1 MLLLHRASGPTNVV
15 CRATSLEWART
26 RGEGT
31 PELLASQS
39 ANNDT
44 RMKTLL
50 GAILIYWQQHQ
61 LAGVTKRRGTGNIV
75 WRSASSALSVSGRRR
90 LRLVPV
96 ITAIY
101 GHCDVLQGTE
111 GASQRPQISCSVDK
125 KSPHDMIGK
134 LFALENEPTL
144 SLFNCQMP
152 DFAHAAVFNSHHRP
166 NESLIN
172 LHWSILT
179 ALRTSVAS

>member
-1 MLLLHRASGPTNVV
+1 MTKILGDGNRLL
-15 CRATSLEWART
+15 
-26 RGEGT
+26 
-31 PELLASQS
+31 
-39 ANNDT
+39 
-44 RMKTLL
+44 
-50 GAILIYWQQHQ
+50 
-61 LAGVTKRRGTGNIV
+61 RRLRV

-111 GASQRPQISCSVDK
+111 GAPQRPQISRSVDK
-125 KSPHDMIGK
+125 KSLHDMIGK

-179 ALRTSVAS
+179 APRTFVASQSRNGGGDEVPCPRSRPLLIFP

>member
-1 MLLLHRASGPTNVV
+1 MALSFFCTFGF
-15 CRATSLEWART
+15 
-26 RGEGT
+26 G
-31 PELLASQS
+31 
-39 ANNDT
+39 
-44 RMKTLL
+44 
-50 GAILIYWQQHQ
+50 
-61 LAGVTKRRGTGNIV
+61 
-75 WRSASSALSVSGRRR
+75 ASSVTIGARHH
-90 LRLVPV
+90 
-96 ITAIY
+96 TIY

-179 ALRTSVAS
+179 APRTFVAS

>member
-1 MLLLHRASGPTNVV
+1 MVCLLCSP
-15 CRATSLEWART
+15 
-26 RGEGT
+26 
-31 PELLASQS
+31 SQ
-39 ANNDT
+39 
-44 RMKTLL
+44 
-50 GAILIYWQQHQ
+50 
-61 LAGVTKRRGTGNIV
+61 
-75 WRSASSALSVSGRRR
+75 

-111 GASQRPQISCSVDK
+111 GAPQRPQISRSVDK
-125 KSPHDMIGK
+125 KSLHDMIGK
-134 LFALENEPTL
+134 FFALENEPTL

-179 ALRTSVAS
+179 APRTFVAS

>member
-1 MLLLHRASGPTNVV
+1 MLNSGAAGARLGSATNRGCRRRRHR
-15 CRATSLEWART
+15 
-26 RGEGT
+26 
-31 PELLASQS
+31 
-39 ANNDT
+39 D
-44 RMKTLL
+44 
-50 GAILIYWQQHQ
+50 
-61 LAGVTKRRGTGNIV
+61 IV

-111 GASQRPQISCSVDK
+111 GAPQRPQISRSVDK
-125 KSPHDMIGK
+125 KSLHDMIGK

-179 ALRTSVAS
+179 APRTFVAS

>member
-1 MLLLHRASGPTNVV
+1 M
-15 CRATSLEWART
+15 
-26 RGEGT
+26 
-31 PELLASQS
+31 
-39 ANNDT
+39 
-44 RMKTLL
+44 
-50 GAILIYWQQHQ
+50 
-61 LAGVTKRRGTGNIV
+61 
-75 WRSASSALSVSGRRR
+75 
-90 LRLVPV
+90 PV

-179 ALRTSVAS
+179 APRTFVAS

>member
-1 MLLLHRASGPTNVV
+1 MAV
-15 CRATSLEWART
+15 
-26 RGEGT
+26 
-31 PELLASQS
+31 
-39 ANNDT
+39 D
-44 RMKTLL
+44 
-50 GAILIYWQQHQ
+50 
-61 LAGVTKRRGTGNIV
+61 GVTLV

-111 GASQRPQISCSVDK
+111 GAPQRPQISRSVDK
-125 KSPHDMIGK
+125 KSLHDMIGK
-134 LFALENEPTL
+134 FFALENEPTL
-144 SLFNCQMP
+144 SLVNCQMP

-179 ALRTSVAS
+179 APRTFVAS

>member
-1 MLLLHRASGPTNVV
+1 MYSAIVPMQVPNIAAVVARPTHVIFCLLPKDRKRVV
-15 CRATSLEWART
+15 
-26 RGEGT
+26 
-31 PELLASQS
+31 
-39 ANNDT
+39 
-44 RMKTLL
+44 
-50 GAILIYWQQHQ
+50 
-61 LAGVTKRRGTGNIV
+61 V

-134 LFALENEPTL
+134 LFALKNEPTL

-179 ALRTSVAS
+179 APRTFVAS

>member
-1 MLLLHRASGPTNVV
+1 MIARERAFHCISNIKNRHV
-15 CRATSLEWART
+15 TS
-26 RGEGT
+26 
-31 PELLASQS
+31 
-39 ANNDT
+39 
-44 RMKTLL
+44 KVFFK
-50 GAILIYWQQHQ
+50 ILQ
-61 LAGVTKRRGTGNIV
+61 V

-111 GASQRPQISCSVDK
+111 GAPQRPQISRSVDK
-125 KSPHDMIGK
+125 KSLHDMIGK
-134 LFALENEPTL
+134 FFALENEPTL
-144 SLFNCQMP
+144 SLVNCQMP

-179 ALRTSVAS
+179 APRTFVAS